1 MTKERRQVRLFR
13 GTVLLTL
20 FSFFLASCTS
30 FYHFRPLSNPDP
42 SALPVAKTLPGT
54 GVTLG
59 LRSYHLAQDTHNL
72 FGSHGLWR
80 EHVLPVLLVVA
91 SENEGQTVHVDPS
104 TLLLNYIGKSY
115 RSISPSEA
123 FDIAWQANVP
133 YENIKKTFYYT
144 GLILFTVVT
153 LGLGSMI
160 WVLPTPFSQPSPQRT
175 AFGRDL
181 SYKAFP
187 TKAIVLPHG
196 KIGGLLYFN
205 VPFNEA
211 LADRTFLS
219 LQVTVVP
226 DNSKLSK
233 KTYTVSL
240 PLSSLG
246 KSQVNPVMQMLK
258 GFF

>member
-59 LRSYHLAQDTHNL
+59 LRSYHLAQNTHNL

-160 WVLPTPFSQPSPQRT
+160 WVLPTPFSQPSPQST

-211 LADRTFLS
+211 LANRTSLS
-219 LQVTVVP
+219 LQVAV
-226 DNSKLSK
+226 
-233 KTYTVSL
+233 
-240 PLSSLG
+240 
-246 KSQVNPVMQMLK
+246 
-258 GFF
+258 